1 MSLKSLN
8 LIQDQIYINLKL
20 KNLVVIQIIIYTS
33 KTLIQKDTKINISS
47 CKKLKKYYT
56 DHNV

>member
-33 KTLIQKDTKINISS
+33 KTLIQQDTKINISS
-47 CKKLKKYYT
+47 RKKLKKYYT
-56 DHNV
+56 GHDV